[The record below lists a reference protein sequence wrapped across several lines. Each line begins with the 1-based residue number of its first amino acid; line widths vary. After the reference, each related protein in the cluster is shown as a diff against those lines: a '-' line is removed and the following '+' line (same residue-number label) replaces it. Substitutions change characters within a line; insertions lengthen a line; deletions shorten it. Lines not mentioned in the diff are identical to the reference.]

1 MSFLLIIRFGLNTGK
16 MVLFYSSIGLE
27 SLLSYL
33 HLIVPF
39 YLLMKVKME
48 MKNNPK
54 YSEDKNE
61 NTWQG

>member
-27 SLLSYL
+27 PLLFYL
-33 HLIVPF
+33 HLIVLF